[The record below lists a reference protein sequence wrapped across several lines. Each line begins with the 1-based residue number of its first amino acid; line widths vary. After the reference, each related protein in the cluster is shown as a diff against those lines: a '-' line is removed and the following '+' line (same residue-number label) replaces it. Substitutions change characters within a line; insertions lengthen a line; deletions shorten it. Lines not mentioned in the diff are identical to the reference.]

1 MNNVQMSNVQMNKV
15 QKMGGLAALF
25 EAAAY
30 IFGIAVGFTVLMPFM
45 EGQLNPLETAAFL
58 AENRTV
64 LFVWNQIILVL
75 FGIVLVV
82 LTLAL
87 HHRLQEGSPAISQ
100 TAAVFGFIWAGLV
113 IASGMIFNLGL
124 GKVTELYASAPE
136 QAAAIWQAVAPVQEA
151 LGGGNEIVGGVW
163 VLLIS
168 WAALGTGGLP
178 RWLNVYGLLIGI
190 AGAVTIVP
198 GLGDVGLIFGLGQ
211 IFWFIGVGVVL
222 LRSHAAHAYR
232 NQMEF
237 VQA

>member
-1 MNNVQMSNVQMNKV
+1 MIKAQTNPVQMNQAQVSNAPKNSL
-15 QKMGGLAALF
+15 QKMGGLAALL
-25 EAAAY
+25 EAFAY
-30 IFGIAVGFTVLMPFM
+30 IFGIAVGFSVLTPFM
-45 EGQLNPLETAAFL
+45 EGQLSPLETAAFL
-58 AENRTV
+58 VENQTV

-87 HHRLQEGSPAISQ
+87 HHRLQAASPALSQ

-124 GKVTELYASAPE
+124 GKVVELFPSAPE

-168 WAALGTGGLP
+168 WAALRGGGLP

-222 LRSHAAHAYR
+222 LRSPGA
-232 NQMEF
+232 EG
-237 VQA
+237 

>member
-1 MNNVQMSNVQMNKV
+1 MNKL
-15 QKMGGLAALF
+15 QKMGGLAALI
-25 EAAAY
+25 EAFAY
-30 IFGIAVGFTVLMPFM
+30 IFGIAVGFTVLIPFM
-45 EGQLNPLETAAFL
+45 EGQLTPLETVAFL
-58 AENRTV
+58 VENSTV

-87 HHRLQEGSPAISQ
+87 HHRLQEGSPVISQ

-136 QAAAIWQAVAPVQEA
+136 QAAAIWQALAPVQEA

-222 LRSHAAHAYR
+222 LRSRAAHAYR

-237 VQA
+237 AQA